1 MTIVNPGIGLWSN
14 MDGYYEFDESGQGKQ
29 VQNTTITV
37 TISPGGGW
45 RVRHGEENFEQAD
58 ERDLDPAGGV

>member
-1 MTIVNPGIGLWSN
+1 

-29 VQNTTITV
+29 VQDFTITFTV

-45 RVRHGEENFEQAD
+45 RLRHGKENIEQAD
-58 ERDLDPAGGV
+58 ERDLDPTGGV